1 MALFRTAQCVAN
13 DGDVCVLC
21 GPPGQPMTAWTI
33 GIRAT
38 PSILTATAEE
48 MNEKHLLWLCSR
60 HGLVLMATTANTLVA
75 PVSMDREDIEF
86 ITMLVGQGVVAC
98 AWVCV
103 RGCLCM
109 CVHAYANV
117 SCKCI

>member
-1 MALFRTAQCVAN
+1 
-13 DGDVCVLC
+13 
-21 GPPGQPMTAWTI
+21 MTAWTI

-75 PVSMDREDIEF
+75 PVNMGREDIEF
-86 ITMLVGQGVVAC
+86 IAMLVGKALLCVHGCVFAG
-98 AWVCV
+98 VCV
-103 RGCLCM
+103 CM

-117 SCKCI
+117 LCKCM